1 MARNQI
7 VCTFFGKGR
16 THDFK
21 LYKQSKIRISSKT
34 LGITDTGFVGIGKL
48 HRNYLIPLKKTKKR
62 PLSKQDKYYNRV
74 IAKLRALSEHIF
86 SRIKRFRIL
95 SERYR
100 NRRRRFGLRFNLISG
115 ICNFENNYT

>member
-1 MARNQI
+1 MSRNAI

-21 LYKQSKIRISSKT
+21 LYKQSKTRVSPKT

-48 HRNYLIPLKKTKKR
+48 HKNYLIPFKKTKKR

-74 IAKLRALSEHIF
+74 ISKLRALNEHIIG
-86 SRIKRFRIL
+86 RIKRFRIL

-100 NRRRRFGLRFNLISG
+100 NRRRRFGLRFNLIAG
-115 ICNFENNYT
+115 ICNFEYVS